1 MLCEVRSLGLSGVSG
16 YEVRA
21 ECDLSAGL
29 PAFEIVGLPD
39 AAVKEARDRVRSAVK
54 NCGFTFPVSRITVNL
69 APADRKKGGTMY
81 DLPILV
87 GVLAAGGQLKPPEP
101 GSAFVGELSLS
112 GRLRPV
118 PGMLPMALAAKAA
131 GITTLYVP
139 APSAAEATL
148 AGGLTVYPVE
158 DVGQLAAHLRG
169 EALLSPAQVWTPGA
183 EELNSPDFAD
193 VKGQDNAKRALE
205 IAAAGG
211 HNLAMVGPPGSGKSM
226 LARRLPSILPDLS
239 RREAMEATAVHSV
252 LGLTDAQHP
261 LLLKRPF
268 RAPHHSISATGMAGG
283 GSPIPR
289 PGEISLAHNGVLFLD
304 ELPEFHKD
312 VLETLRQPLEEGQV
326 VISRAAG
333 SEKFPA
339 RFMLVCAMNPCKC
352 GWYGYGDRCRCTPH
366 DVEKYLG
373 KLSGPL
379 LDRIDLYAEVP
390 PLDFDELSR
399 RPAAES
405 SAEIKKRVDAA
416 RAVQAARFGPEGPS
430 CNAHMGPAELAEFCA
445 LDGAC
450 QAVMKGAFD
459 RMGLT
464 ARSYDR
470 ILRVARTIADLDGA
484 EAIAVDHL
492 AEAIQYRESAYL
504 RR

>member
-69 APADRKKGGTMY
+69 APADRKKGGHHVRSAH
-81 DLPILV
+81 P
-87 GVLAAGGQLKPPEP
+87 GGGCWPPGASSSRRSRAAPLW
-101 GSAFVGELSLS
+101 GELSLS

-283 GSPIPR
+283 GSPSPGRGRSPWPTTGCSFWTSCPSSTRTCWR
-289 PGEISLAHNGVLFLD
+289 PCA
-304 ELPEFHKD
+304 
-312 VLETLRQPLEEGQV
+312 
-326 VISRAAG
+326 SRWRR
-333 SEKFPA
+333 A
-339 RFMLVCAMNPCKC
+339 R
-352 GWYGYGDRCRCTPH
+352 W
-366 DVEKYLG
+366 
-373 KLSGPL
+373 
-379 LDRIDLYAEVP
+379 
-390 PLDFDELSR
+390 
-399 RPAAES
+399 
-405 SAEIKKRVDAA
+405 
-416 RAVQAARFGPEGPS
+416 
-430 CNAHMGPAELAEFCA
+430 
-445 LDGAC
+445 
-450 QAVMKGAFD
+450 
-459 RMGLT
+459 
-464 ARSYDR
+464 
-470 ILRVARTIADLDGA
+470 
-484 EAIAVDHL
+484 
-492 AEAIQYRESAYL
+492 
-504 RR
+504 